1 MKLEQKKELLAQIKE
16 SIEQSNPGKCKVE
29 NIGSV
34 FFVYDGGACVLRSQ
48 VYYNSKKI
56 GLDYEQMDMDTSYFV
71 GSEEHAKKL
80 EEALGGRAYQIGHY
94 ACTEPKKELW
104 AWEGPKRHDQIL
116 GFGTPLDL
124 EDVKAA
130 LF

>member
-1 MKLEQKKELLAQIKE
+1 MDLKKKQELLSQIKKG
-16 SIEQSNPGKCKVE
+16 IEQGNPGSCKVE
-29 NIGSV
+29 NIGSI
-34 FFVYDGGACVLRSQ
+34 FFVYNGGACVLRSQ

-80 EEALGGRAYQIGHY
+80 AEALGGRAYP
-94 ACTEPKKELW
+94 TEYLYVEAGRNLW
-104 AWEGPKRHDQIL
+104 VWEGPKRHDQMM
-116 GFGTPLDL
+116 GRERPLEL
-124 EDVKAA
+124 EEVKDA

>member
-80 EEALGGRAYQIGHY
+80 AEALGGRAYP
-94 ACTEPKKELW
+94 TEYLYVEAGRNLW
-104 AWEGPKRHDQIL
+104 VWEGPKRHDQMM
-116 GFGTPLDL
+116 GHEHPLNL
-124 EDVKAA
+124 EDVRAA

>member
-80 EEALGGRAYQIGHY
+80 AEALGGRAYP
-94 ACTEPKKELW
+94 TEYLYVEAGRNLW
-104 AWEGPKRHDQIL
+104 VWEGPKRHDQMMGL
-116 GFGTPLDL
+116 AHPLEL
-124 EDVKAA
+124 EEVKDA